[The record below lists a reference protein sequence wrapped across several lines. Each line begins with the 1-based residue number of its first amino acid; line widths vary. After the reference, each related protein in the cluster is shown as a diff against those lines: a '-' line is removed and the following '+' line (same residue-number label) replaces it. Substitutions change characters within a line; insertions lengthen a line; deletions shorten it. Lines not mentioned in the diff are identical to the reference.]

1 MNKYYQYKEAPFLT
15 LTTERKSPYQVVSEN
30 VKRAI
35 QTSVECGENPTYQA
49 RDILPMDMF
58 KIVRTSPMPLSEME
72 KEALREEVME
82 SDWIE
87 TLLGRL
93 ENNTSNQ
100 MIEVPEEEATEVLEN
115 EEITL
120 GVYLTN
126 LEGWIENL

>member
-15 LTTERKSPYQVVSEN
+15 LTTERKSPYQVVAEN
-30 VKRAI
+30 VEKAI

-58 KIVRTSPMPLSEME
+58 KIVRTSPMPLSESQ
-72 KEALREEVME
+72 KKSLLLEVME

-87 TLLGRL
+87 SLLSRL

-120 GVYLTN
+120 RVYLTN